1 MAITKSLMY
10 VENYIISIPEQLF
23 DTLDKRARRTRQND
37 GRASPQIPIDETQ
50 LLDWLRGFQEI
61 QAELNAC
68 VGCLE
73 EGVSQIDTL
82 QGNNDKSKSR
92 IDENLNPKLEDGS
105 PTLSS
110 ECDFEGIFTI
120 PEILKSYDSNTN
132 RSKVQRL

>member
-1 MAITKSLMY
+1 M
-10 VENYIISIPEQLF
+10 
-23 DTLDKRARRTRQND
+23 
-37 GRASPQIPIDETQ
+37 
-50 LLDWLRGFQEI
+50 DWLRGFQEI

-82 QGNNDKSKSR
+82 QGNNEKSKSS